1 MEDTAPKKNIRISL
15 AIDERTNAAI
25 NRLAFKK
32 GLPRS
37 SVIFSIIYQNE
48 DIQKILKDYK

>member
-1 MEDTAPKKNIRISL
+1 MEDTTPKKNIRISL

-25 NRLAFKK
+25 NRLALEK

-48 DIQKILKDYK
+48 EIQKILKDYK

>member
-1 MEDTAPKKNIRISL
+1 MEDTAIRKNIRISL

-25 NRLAFKK
+25 NRLALEK

-48 DIQKILKDYK
+48 EIQKILKKYK